1 MAGPRQSW
9 QSAQRALS
17 VLVSGGRCCYLDGVA
32 GSRFSADVLDRA
44 IERRQRVAEQFR
56 VATRAR
62 LVQALEAAPV
72 PVAEAII
79 FGSLERA
86 GHFDANSD
94 VDVAVNELPARDYFT
109 LKSHLEHALCR
120 EVDLVELDRIHF
132 TATIRRTGTTWTRRV
147 T

>member
-1 MAGPRQSW
+1 M
-9 QSAQRALS
+9 
-17 VLVSGGRCCYLDGVA
+17 
-32 GSRFSADVLDRA
+32 
-44 IERRQRVAEQFR
+44 
-56 VATRAR
+56 
-62 LVQALEAAPV
+62 

-94 VDVAVNELPARDYFT
+94 VDVDVAVGELPARDYFT
-109 LKSHLEHALCR
+109 LKSHLEHAVCR

>member
-1 MAGPRQSW
+1 M
-9 QSAQRALS
+9 
-17 VLVSGGRCCYLDGVA
+17 
-32 GSRFSADVLDRA
+32 
-44 IERRQRVAEQFR
+44 
-56 VATRAR
+56 
-62 LVQALEAAPV
+62 QALEAAPV

-86 GHFDANSD
+86 GHFYANSD
-94 VDVAVNELPARDYFT
+94 VDVAVGALPARDYFT
-109 LKSHLEHALCR
+109 LKSHLEHAVCR